1 MTQAIPTPQA
11 AKEAVA
17 QATQQTP
24 RTITIAMAQ
33 YSQLPIDRPF
43 GCFANSVRHIAHETD
58 AEGRT
63 PQLIAF
69 PEMHLFGTPGM
80 TDDER
85 HTMERLAATDL
96 DDEFSTS
103 MGSLAKELDVWLIPG
118 TVCERNPAG
127 YVFNTMPVYSP
138 DGTLAAA
145 YRKICPWRPYEQYT
159 PGTALTTVDLPGFG
173 RLGLT
178 ICYDA
183 WFPEISRNL
192 AWMGADLIVN
202 LVRTTTPDRK
212 QELVLARANAIANQT
227 FVLSLNASEPEG
239 YGNSLLV
246 NPEGD
251 VVAALDGSKPG
262 LAIHTIDLGATR
274 RTQEHGT
281 LGMNR
286 MWHQFRPDDLPIP
299 LPLYRGRIDPAS
311 WHPRQQDLTAP

>member
-11 AKEAVA
+11 AINAVA
-17 QATQQTP
+17 EATQQTP
-24 RTITIAMAQ
+24 RKITIAMAQ
-33 YSQLPIDRPF
+33 YSQLPIGRPF

-85 HTMERLAATDL
+85 HTMERSAATDL
-96 DDEFSTS
+96 HDELSDNFAA
-103 MGSLAKELDVWLIPG
+103 LAKELGVWLIPG
-118 TVCERNPAG
+118 TVCEKNPAG
-127 YVFNTMPVYSP
+127 YVFNTMPVYAP

-159 PGTALTTVDLPGFG
+159 PGTSLTTVDLPGFG

-192 AWMGADLIVN
+192 AWMGADLIIN
-202 LVRTTTPDRK
+202 LVRTTTPDRA

-227 FVLSLNASEPEG
+227 FVLSLNAPEPEG
-239 YGNSLLV
+239 YGSSLLV
-246 NPEGD
+246 SPEGD
-251 VVAALDGSKPG
+251 VIAAMEGATPG
-262 LAIHTIDLGATR
+262 LLIHTIDLGATR

-281 LGMNR
+281 LGLNR
-286 MWHQFRPDDLPIP
+286 IWHQFHPEDLPVP
-299 LPLYRGRIDPAS
+299 LPLYGGRIDPQS
-311 WHPRQQDLTAP
+311 WHPRHTVITAT

>member
-11 AKEAVA
+11 AINAVA
-17 QATQQTP
+17 EATQQTP
-24 RTITIAMAQ
+24 RPITIAMAQ
-33 YSQLPIDRPF
+33 YSQLPIGRPF

-58 AEGRT
+58 EEGRT

-85 HTMERLAATDL
+85 HTMERSAATDL
-96 DDEFSTS
+96 HDELAANLSA
-103 MGSLAKELDVWLIPG
+103 LAKELGVWLIPG
-118 TVCERNPAG
+118 TVCEKNPAG
-127 YVFNTMPVYSP
+127 YVYNTMPVYSP
-138 DGTLAAA
+138 TGELAAT

-159 PGTALTTVDLPGFG
+159 PGTSFTTVDLPGFG

-183 WFPEISRNL
+183 WFPEITRNL
-192 AWMGADLIVN
+192 AWMGADLIIN

-212 QELVLARANAIANQT
+212 QELVLARANAIVNQT
-227 FVLSLNASEPEG
+227 YVLSLNAPEPEG
-239 YGNSLLV
+239 YGRSLLV
-246 NPEGD
+246 SPEGD
-251 VVAALDGSKPG
+251 VLASTGGSEPE
-262 LAIHTIDLGATR
+262 LVIRTIDLSATR

-286 MWHQFRPDDLPIP
+286 MWHQFGPTDLPVP
-299 LPLYRGRIDPAS
+299 LPLYGGRINPREWLPHRSVPA
-311 WHPRQQDLTAP
+311 T